1 MEEEIV
7 ISVKG
12 LSQRYGKGRIIY
24 DNLSFDVP
32 KGRILG
38 LLGKN
43 GTGKTTTINIL
54 MGYLRPQSG
63 VCKIFGEDITKMSAA
78 TRERI
83 ALLLEGHVQYAFMTI
98 GQIERFY
105 SQFYKKWNRAAY
117 YELMEKL
124 KVTPDQKLSSMSCGQ
139 RSQVALGLILAQNAD
154 LLVLDDF
161 SLGLDPGY
169 RRLFTDYLREYA
181 KAENKTVFMT
191 SHIIQDME
199 RLEIGRAHV

>member
-83 ALLLEGHVQYAFMTI
+83 ALLLEGHVQYAFMIT
-98 GQIERFY
+98 
-105 SQFYKKWNRAAY
+105 
-117 YELMEKL
+117 
-124 KVTPDQKLSSMSCGQ
+124 MSA
-139 RSQVALGLILAQNAD
+139 RVW
-154 LLVLDDF
+154 
-161 SLGLDPGY
+161 
-169 RRLFTDYLREYA
+169 T
-181 KAENKTVFMT
+181 
-191 SHIIQDME
+191 HIQSIMM
-199 RLEIGRAHV
+199 

>member
-78 TRERI
+78 NRERI
-83 ALLLEGHVQYAFMTI
+83 AEKCSQDSINEECAVCLYDYRTDRAFL
-98 GQIERFY
+98 F
-105 SQFYKKWNRAAY
+105 S
-117 YELMEKL
+117 
-124 KVTPDQKLSSMSCGQ
+124 
-139 RSQVALGLILAQNAD
+139 IL
-154 LLVLDDF
+154 
-161 SLGLDPGY
+161 
-169 RRLFTDYLREYA
+169 
-181 KAENKTVFMT
+181 
-191 SHIIQDME
+191 
-199 RLEIGRAHV
+199 